1 MINIKNF
8 DYSLKIAW
16 ISKLQSDPEWLDFA
30 THAKID
36 RLIWTDISY
45 HSKLL
50 KSTKNPFWASVIN
63 AYSNW
68 FSTAKI
74 SLSIPTPFIPI
85 WGNPD
90 IKIPFDNELFKSNF
104 LFLQDLFDHRGV
116 PLTKIQM
123 ETKTERPIMLTTYFS
138 LWKGI
143 PTNLIDQLKNVLN
156 LQEPP
161 IVN

>member
-1 MINIKNF
+1 M
-8 DYSLKIAW
+8 
-16 ISKLQSDPEWLDFA
+16 
-30 THAKID
+30 
-36 RLIWTDISY
+36 
-45 HSKLL
+45 
-50 KSTKNPFWASVIN
+50 IN

-90 IKIPFDNELFKSNF
+90 IKIPFDNELFKINF

-138 LWKGI
+138 LWKGM
-143 PTNLIDQLKNVLN
+143 PTILIDQLKNVPRVLN

-161 IVN
+161 IVNYLKKCKKGTSIIRQIWDSKKLPSSILVHKNGLMNLL